1 MPRIKTVQL
10 GENVVMEYP
19 LVKQIVRVIS
29 RMSQDDDLGGFHSVE
44 TIDAYLSEWVEK
56 GYKLVNTHL
65 VSEIPEGYQM
75 LYILEK
81 LPQQ

>member
-1 MPRIKTVQL
+1 MPRRRTTEL
-10 GENVVMEYP
+10 GEELVMNEYP
-19 LVKQIVRVIS
+19 LVKQVARVIS
-29 RMSQDDDLGGFHSVE
+29 RKNIDNDVDGYHKLE
-44 TIDAYLSEWVEK
+44 TIDAYLSEWVER

-81 LPQQ
+81 LPQ